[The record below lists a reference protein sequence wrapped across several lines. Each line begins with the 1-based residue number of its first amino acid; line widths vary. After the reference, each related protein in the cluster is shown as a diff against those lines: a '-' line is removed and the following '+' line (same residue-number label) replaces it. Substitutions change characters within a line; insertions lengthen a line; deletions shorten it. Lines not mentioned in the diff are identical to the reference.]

1 MIDNLINSISKVVIG
16 NKDKI
21 KLVLASIISE
31 GSILIED
38 YPGTG
43 KTTLAK
49 AITESLKLDFRR
61 VQFTSDLLPSDILGF
76 NMYKG
81 TKPFF
86 QKGPIFTNIVLA
98 DELNRGSPK
107 SQSLCLHSAC
117 IAPRAVRIE
126 ACSHSGT
133 LCSQSSRA
141 FL

>member
-49 AITESLKLDFRR
+49 AITES
-61 VQFTSDLLPSDILGF
+61 
-76 NMYKG
+76 
-81 TKPFF
+81 
-86 QKGPIFTNIVLA
+86 
-98 DELNRGSPK
+98 
-107 SQSLCLHSAC
+107 
-117 IAPRAVRIE
+117 
-126 ACSHSGT
+126 
-133 LCSQSSRA
+133 
-141 FL
+141 